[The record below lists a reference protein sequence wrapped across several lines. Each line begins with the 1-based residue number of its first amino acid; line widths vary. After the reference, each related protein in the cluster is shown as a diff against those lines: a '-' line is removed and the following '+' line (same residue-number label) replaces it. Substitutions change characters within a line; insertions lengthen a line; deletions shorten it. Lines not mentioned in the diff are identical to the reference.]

1 MNHGDDE
8 ARAPESCGAAEAPGP
23 ALDSLRRTVARR
35 PDRAGRAAAARLSTG
50 HRAPPVDALE
60 SRLGGWVIAA
70 RWPII
75 AVALVLV
82 GIAASGTLFLEFSA
96 DHRVYFARDNPQLLA
111 HEAMEDTY
119 AQGSNVFF
127 AVVPEDRDATSALA
141 LEAIAWLT
149 EQSWQ
154 IPYATRVDSL
164 TNFQHTTADGDDL
177 LVRDLVDEAVRGD
190 AGERARIRAIAL
202 AEPRLAARLIARD
215 GAVGGINVTV
225 QLPGQDALTEGHRA
239 AESARGLK
247 NEVRERFPGI
257 DVRMTGLAIF
267 NQTFMEVSLND
278 LKTLVPASFA
288 AMSLMLFLLIRGI
301 SGTFAIMLVVALSV
315 MTSVGLGGWIGL
327 PMTAAAAISP
337 IVVLTVAIANCV
349 HVHSTLVHSMRAD
362 ASRTPGDGGD
372 DTPLSR
378 TRTGDVKRDAIV
390 ESVRV
395 NLQPVFLASLTTTLG
410 FLSMNFSEVPPF
422 RQLGNF
428 VALGVGAAFVLSVTF
443 LPALLSLLPIRVRA
457 TSHRLD
463 GAMPALAEFVVRRRR
478 ALLWGGGL
486 IVVALVASIPRNEL
500 NDVFLHYF
508 GESIEFRR
516 DAEFTT
522 RNLTGMYALEY
533 SLGSGEPGGISEPA
547 YLSEV
552 AAFAEWYLAQ
562 PETIHV
568 DVITD
573 TFRRLNMNMHGDDP
587 DEYRLPAS
595 RELAAQ
601 YLLLYELSLPPG
613 LDLNHQIDIDKS
625 ATRMVASTKTLS
637 TNEVLAL
644 DRRARQWLADNAPN
658 IVRPESSGTT
668 LMFAYLGRW
677 NIISMLVGT
686 TIALVG
692 ISLVLILV
700 LKSLRLG
707 LTSLVPNLVP
717 GALGFGIWG
726 LAVGEVGVSLSVVT
740 AMTLGIVVDDSVHF
754 LSKYRRARRELGC
767 APPDAVRVAFH
778 TVGRAL
784 FTTSVVLVAGFIMV
798 SLSSF
803 ELNAGMGKLTALV
816 IALALL
822 ADFFLLPPLLMKVEG
837 GGDKDAAVDRAA
849 PV

>member
-1 MNHGDDE
+1 M
-8 ARAPESCGAAEAPGP
+8 
-23 ALDSLRRTVARR
+23 
-35 PDRAGRAAAARLSTG
+35 
-50 HRAPPVDALE
+50 DALE
-60 SRLGGWVIAA
+60 SRLGGWIIAA

-82 GIAASGTLFLEFSA
+82 GIAASGTAFLEFSA
-96 DHRVYFARDNPQLLA
+96 DHRIYFAKDNPQLLA
-111 HEAMEDTY
+111 QEAMEDTY
-119 AQGSNVFF
+119 TKGSNIFF
-127 AVVPEDRDATSALA
+127 AVVSADRDATSALG
-141 LEAIAWLT
+141 LEATAWLT

-154 IPYATRVDSL
+154 FPYATRVDSI
-164 TNFQHTTADGDDL
+164 TNFQHTTADGDDI
-177 LVRDLVDEAVRGD
+177 LVRDLVDEAARGD
-190 AGERARIRAIAL
+190 AGERSRIRAIAL
-202 AEPRLAARLIARD
+202 ADPRLAERLIARD
-215 GAVGGINVTV
+215 GTIGGINVT
-225 QLPGQDALTEGHRA
+225 LRFPGEDGLAEGLRVV
-239 AESARGLK
+239 EFARGLK
-247 NEVRERFPGI
+247 DEVRERFPGI
-257 DVRMTGLAIF
+257 DLRITGLVLF
-267 NQTFMEVSLND
+267 NQTFMDVSLND
-278 LKTLVPASFA
+278 LKALVPASFA
-288 AMSLMLFLLIRGI
+288 AMSLMLFALIRGI
-301 SGTFAIMLVVALSV
+301 SGTVAIMLVVALSV

-327 PMTAAAAISP
+327 PMTAAGAIAP

-349 HVHSTLVHSMRAD
+349 HVYSTLVHSLRAD
-362 ASRTPGDGGD
+362 ASRTLADGGD
-372 DTPLSR
+372 DTPRSR
-378 TRTGDVKRDAIV
+378 LRTGERKRDAIA

-422 RQLGNF
+422 QQLGNF
-428 VALGVGAAFVLSVTF
+428 VAFGVGAAFVLSVTF

-457 TSHRLD
+457 TGHRLD
-463 GAMPALAEFVVRRRR
+463 RAMPMLAEFVVRRRR
-478 ALLWGGGL
+478 ELLWGGGL
-486 IVVALVASIPRNEL
+486 IAVALVASIPRNEL

-508 GESIEFRR
+508 DESIEFRR
-516 DAEFTT
+516 DADFTA

-547 YLSEV
+547 YLSDV
-552 AAFAEWYLAQ
+552 AAFAEWYQRQ
-562 PETIHV
+562 PETVHV
-568 DVITD
+568 DVVTD

-587 DEYRLPAS
+587 AEYRLPAN

-601 YLLLYELSLPPG
+601 YLLLYEMSLPPG
-613 LDLNHQIDIDKS
+613 LDLNHQIDIERS

-644 DRRARQWLADNAPN
+644 DRRALEWLADNAPH

-668 LMFAYLGRW
+668 LMFAYLGRR
-677 NIISMLVGT
+677 NIVSMLVGT

-692 ISLVLILV
+692 ISLVLILA
-700 LKSLRLG
+700 LRSLRLG

-717 GALGFGIWG
+717 GALGFGVWG
-726 LAVGEVGVSLSVVT
+726 LAVGEVGISLSVVT
-740 AMTLGIVVDDSVHF
+740 AMTLGIVVDDTVHF

-767 APPDAVRVAFH
+767 APPDAVRVAFR

-784 FTTSVVLVAGFIMV
+784 FTTSVVLVAGFIVV

-837 GGDKDAAVDRAA
+837 GSDRDAAPAPERAA
-849 PV
+849 RT